1 VDHIAEPYRRYLL
14 PGFDKAKTELRG
26 LGALAVG
33 ISGSG
38 PTIFALVD
46 DFEVAL
52 ATEAWLAEHY
62 QKTEQGFVHIC
73 RADLGGAR
81 SIS

>member
-1 VDHIAEPYRRYLL
+1 
-14 PGFDKAKTELRG
+14 
-26 LGALAVG
+26 
-33 ISGSG
+33 
-38 PTIFALVD
+38 VD

-52 ATEAWLAEHY
+52 ATEAWLVEHY

-81 SIS
+81 SIK